1 MPKNIIKNLKILE
14 RDISMKTFQEYIRE
28 GMYDP
33 GIFKAFWLAGGPGS
47 GKSKVTGEIT
57 GSWVG
62 DVEKTKDRKK
72 QLRFVAGRTGPLG
85 LKIINS
91 DEILSKM
98 LIDAGMHLRMDQ
110 YTAAEKEQKETI
122 RDEAKK
128 LLKKRQKNYVLGRLG
143 LVLDGTGK
151 NYDKVSTASNSLR
164 AIGYNTYMIFVNT
177 SLDVALQRNE
187 MRTRKIDETDVEDM
201 WKAVQ
206 QNMGKFQQYFGPKN
220 FIIVDNNTAYE
231 EGSNSE
237 KLFFGK
243 IFAQI
248 SKLIRTPTDNA
259 IASKWIAN
267 ELRMKQLMFED

>member
-1 MPKNIIKNLKILE
+1 
-14 RDISMKTFQEYIRE
+14 MKTFQEYIRE

-62 DVEKTKDRKK
+62 DAEKTKDRKK

-98 LIDAGMHLRMDQ
+98 LIDAGMHLRMDE
-110 YTAAEKEQKETI
+110 YTAAEKEQKETM

-164 AIGYNTYMIFVNT
+164 AIGYDTYMIFVNT

-187 MRTRKIDETDVEDM
+187 TRRRSLDEDEVKKM
-201 WKAVQ
+201 WDAVQ
-206 QNMGKFQQYFGPKN
+206 KNMGKFQTYFGRES
-220 FIIVDNNTAYE
+220 FLLVDNNSAGEDVFTKVFVE
-231 EGSNSE
+231 IG
-237 KLFFGK
+237 
-243 IFAQI
+243 
-248 SKLIRTPTDNA
+248 KLIDTKPSSRAATAWIKNQHA
-259 IASKWIAN
+259 IN
-267 ELRMKQLMFED
+267 RRG

>member
-1 MPKNIIKNLKILE
+1 
-14 RDISMKTFQEYIRE
+14 MKTFQEYIRE

-62 DVEKTKDRKK
+62 DAEKTKDRKK

-91 DEILSKM
+91 DEILTKM
-98 LIDAGMHLRMDQ
+98 LIDAGMHLRMDE

-187 MRTRKIDETDVEDM
+187 ARTRSLDEDEVKKM
-201 WKAVQ
+201 WDAVQ
-206 QNMGKFQQYFGPKN
+206 KNMGKFQSYFGRRN
-220 FIIVDNNTAYE
+220 FLLVDNNSAGEDVFTKVFVE
-231 EGSNSE
+231 IG
-237 KLFFGK
+237 
-243 IFAQI
+243 
-248 SKLIRTPTDNA
+248 KLIDTKPSSRAATAWIKNQHA
-259 IASKWIAN
+259 IN
-267 ELRMKQLMFED
+267 RRG

>member
-1 MPKNIIKNLKILE
+1 
-14 RDISMKTFQEYIRE
+14 MKTFQEYIRE

-62 DVEKTKDRKK
+62 DAEKTKDRKK

-85 LKIINS
+85 LKVINS
-91 DEILSKM
+91 DEILTKM
-98 LIDAGMHLRMDQ
+98 LIDAGMHLRMDE

-237 KLFFGK
+237 KLFFGR